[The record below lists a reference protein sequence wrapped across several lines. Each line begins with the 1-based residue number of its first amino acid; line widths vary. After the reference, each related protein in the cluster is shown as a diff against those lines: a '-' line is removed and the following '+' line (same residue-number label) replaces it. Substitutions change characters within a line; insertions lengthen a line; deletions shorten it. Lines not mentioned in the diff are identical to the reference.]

1 MTRTR
6 YLVILMP
13 ALACALSSCSGTGE
27 GLVAV
32 SGKVVCDG
40 EPAAGAIL
48 FFHRVGKEPGPAPPA
63 ANVIPSATVGSD
75 GSLFRRERS
84 TWPRGCAWEIQ
95 RTGRVARARRLGA
108 SSASKTKSANVRGK
122 MVTVAKHDRFDAVPT
137 DRLKGRYSDASKP
150 AFTAEIKSGP
160 TDLGTYEISMK

>member
-75 GSLFRRERS
+75 GAFSVESAALGRGAAPGKYSVLVE
-84 TWPRGCAWEIQ
+84 WPEQGDS
-95 RTGRVARARRLGA
+95 GA